1 VLYYWFTL
9 GPPFACWFYVLVKQA
24 KYGHPK
30 FIDHASFSQV
40 SDDGKDNHILYT
52 HQRSHVSTGG
62 AAGSFTPTAICSS
75 VDVDAT
81 FQDLVPL
88 SF

>member
-1 VLYYWFTL
+1 VLYYLFTL
-9 GPPFACWFYVLVKQA
+9 GPPFISWFDVLTTQA
-24 KYGHPK
+24 KYGHRNL
-30 FIDHASFSQV
+30 IDYASFSQV
-40 SDDGKDNHILYT
+40 SDDGEDNHVLYT